1 MAFAKGQTVLIAQTS
16 LSGRTGTII
25 EVRALDGVS
34 WYQVGGSV
42 PDNPEEVWNADF
54 REAELEAV

>member
-1 MAFAKGQTVLIAQTS
+1 MAFAVAQAVRIAQTA

-25 EVRALDGVS
+25 EARTLDGVS

-42 PDNPEEVWNADF
+42 PDNPEEIWNADF
-54 REAELEAV
+54 REDELEAV